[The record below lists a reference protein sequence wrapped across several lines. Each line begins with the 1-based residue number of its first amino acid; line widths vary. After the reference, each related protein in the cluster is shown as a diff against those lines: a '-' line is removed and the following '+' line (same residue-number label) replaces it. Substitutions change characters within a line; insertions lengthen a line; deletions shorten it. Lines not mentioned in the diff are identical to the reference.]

1 MLTTES
7 APTMPALARKAQ
19 SLRRRL
25 GELTQLLAE
34 TDDEAVRRD
43 LTSAI
48 RDAST
53 LLAIAEDRLTVPSWE
68 RR

>member
-7 APTMPALARKAQ
+7 APTMPALARKA
-19 SLRRRL
+19 LRRRV

-34 TDDEAVRRD
+34 TEDADVRRD
-43 LTSAI
+43 LTAAI
-48 RDAST
+48 HAAST
-53 LLAIAEDRLTVPSWE
+53 WLAIAEERLTVPSWE

>member
-1 MLTTES
+1 MLTTAS

-19 SLRRRL
+19 SLRRRV
-25 GELTQLLAE
+25 GELTQLLAATE
-34 TDDEAVRRD
+34 DADVRRD

-48 RDAST
+48 RNAST
-53 LLAIAEDRLTVPSWE
+53 WLAIAEDRLTVPSWE

>member
-1 MLTTES
+1 MMTTES
-7 APTMPALARKAQ
+7 APTMPALRSAQ
-19 SLRRRL
+19 ALRRRV

-34 TDDEAVRRD
+34 TEDADVRRD

-48 RDAST
+48 QNAST
-53 LLAIAEDRLTVPSWE
+53 WLAIAEDRLTVPSWE